1 MNKSEPEIEIVDR
14 APSAK
19 YKPTQE
25 NFSYKKF
32 FRVLGKKPIID
43 NRLFRFLLL
52 LIITVGLF
60 DASWLTGYIIA
71 ASVYGW
77 KAVDQTFR
85 QLRNF
90 IPKKLYLMLTL
101 KKAFYFLL
109 LVLVARFIV
118 GLVIGWAVMPIL
130 LLLNLY
136 YAGVDKKWNT
146 G

>member
-1 MNKSEPEIEIVDR
+1 MNKPEPEVEIVDR
-14 APSAK
+14 VPSAK
-19 YKPTQE
+19 TE
-25 NFSYKKF
+25 ARRGNFSYKKF
-32 FRVLGKKPIID
+32 FRVLGKKPITD

-52 LIITVGLF
+52 LIITVALF
-60 DASWLTGYIIA
+60 DASWLTGYVIA

-90 IPKKLYLMLTL
+90 IPKKLYLMFTL

-109 LVLVARFIV
+109 LVLVARFII
-118 GLVIGWAVMPIL
+118 GLLIGWIILPIL

-136 YAGVDKKWNT
+136 YASIDKK
-146 G
+146 